1 MGNMVLF
8 SMRKPSTIHNS
19 KIQDSNKT
27 VTLYGRYVLD
37 KLQKRPVR
45 FLVAL
50 NTLDKFLG
58 RHAQVEDV
66 TTRFGSVLCSLQISY
81 MNVLYRL
88 KKRYTCAI

>member
-1 MGNMVLF
+1 
-8 SMRKPSTIHNS
+8 MRKPTTIQNS
-19 KIQDSNKT
+19 NIQDSNKT
-27 VTLYGRYVLD
+27 LEDTFLVSY
-37 KLQKRPVR
+37 KKRPVR